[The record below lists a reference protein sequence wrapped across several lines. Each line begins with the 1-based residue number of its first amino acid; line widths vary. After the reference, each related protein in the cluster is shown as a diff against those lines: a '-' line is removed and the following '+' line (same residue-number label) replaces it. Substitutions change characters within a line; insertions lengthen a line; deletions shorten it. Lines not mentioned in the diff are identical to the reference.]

1 MLTME
6 RIQYITGIDQFEGLS
21 LRGICKKTG
30 HHFDTVKKY
39 VDCDNWNEEIKPR
52 KARESK
58 LDSLKPVIDK
68 WLKDDLKAPRKQRHT
83 GTHVYDRLNTEDE
96 FKGQLKVG
104 RQTVINY
111 VSKAKKELTKSTYDT
126 AILGYHPFGQAQLDF
141 GDVYAFNIN
150 GIMTK
155 YYELVISFPASNA
168 GYVQLCKSQN
178 AECLLEGMQRIFE
191 YMATKSKDG
200 KIGIPTRILFDNMSS
215 AVAKILPK
223 RARKLADS
231 FGRFV
236 LHHRFNPVFC
246 NPNKGQEKG
255 SVENKVG
262 YKRRN
267 FFVPV
272 PTIINLNEFN
282 ENLLIRCDEDMNR
295 EHYQKK
301 ELICDLFKDD
311 LDVMLPLP
319 KERFKVTRLEKAKT
333 DKYSFVQ
340 FDSNKYSTAP
350 QYNRCEMWLEISAD
364 VRVLNDK
371 YEEVIIHKRCYGQM
385 SEPIV
390 DWIKYLSAISRKPNA
405 FKYTSFFKE
414 LPIVWQE
421 YFNAADFDDAK
432 KMLDALT
439 PIIIDGKLAYATIAM
454 EVGNIRDVD
463 DFLLCYR
470 NLNEPTKKPGR
481 VTTKNTPF
489 QIPYKQDLSVYG
501 SLIGGWSS
509 TESTARPSNR
519 GDR

>member
-39 VDCDNWNEEIKPR
+39 VDQDSWNEEIKPR
-52 KARESK
+52 KKRESK
-58 LDSLKPVIDK
+58 LDPLKPVIDK
-68 WLKDDLKAPRKQRHT
+68 WLKDDLKMPRKQRHT
-83 GTHVYDRLNTEDE
+83 GTHVYDRLSKEKE
-96 FKGQLKVG
+96 FKGRLLVG
-104 RQTVINY
+104 KQTVINY
-111 VSKAKKELTKSTYDT
+111 VTKTKKELCKSTYDT
-126 AILGYHPFGQAQLDF
+126 AILGYHPFGQAQVDF
-141 GDVYAFNIN
+141 GDVYAFNSN
-150 GIMTK
+150 GILTK
-155 YYELVISFPASNA
+155 HYELVISFPASNG

-191 YMATKSKDG
+191 YMATKSKNG
-200 KIGIPTRILFDNMSS
+200 RTGVPTRILFDNMSS
-215 AVAKILPK
+215 AVAKILPQ
-223 RARKLADS
+223 RGRKLADS
-231 FGRFV
+231 FARFV
-236 LHHRFNPVFC
+236 LHHKFKAVFC

-272 PTIINLNEFN
+272 PTIIDLVEFN
-282 ENLLIRCDEDMNR
+282 KNLLNLCDEDMNR

-301 ELICDLFKDD
+301 ELICDLFKAD
-311 LDVMLPLP
+311 LEVMMPLP

-340 FDSNKYSTAP
+340 FDNNKYSTAP
-350 QYNRCEMWLEISAD
+350 EYNRCEMWLEISAD
-364 VRVLNDK
+364 EVRILNDK
-371 YEEVIIHKRCYGQM
+371 YEEVVVHKRQYGQM
-385 SEPIV
+385 TAPIV

-421 YFNAADFDDAK
+421 YFNNADYDDSK
-432 KMLDALT
+432 RMLSVLT
-439 PIIIDGKLAYATIAM
+439 PIIGDGKLAEATIAM
-454 EVGNIRDVD
+454 EVGNIRTPD
-463 DFLLCYR
+463 DFVLMFR
-470 NLNEPTKKPGR
+470 NLTEPTKKPNR

-489 QIPYKQDLSVYG
+489 QVPYKQDLSVYG
-501 SLIGGWSS
+501 DLIGG
-509 TESTARPSNR
+509 ER
-519 GDR
+519 